1 MASGSSKVVIYAAL
15 AGNLAIAL
23 TKFAASWWT
32 GSGAMLSE
40 ALHSLVDT
48 SNQGFLLLGLHRAAR
63 PASKRHPF
71 GHGMEIYFWAFIVAL
86 MIFALGGAAS
96 IYEGIQRLRDPEPI
110 RDPWV
115 NFLVLGISF
124 AIEATSLR
132 VAWRELRRSQPDRT
146 MLAALRGSKDPSVFS
161 IFCEDAAALLGLSV
175 AATGLVLAYA
185 LREPRLDAAASL
197 AIGGILILTA
207 IFLARET
214 LSLMTG
220 ESASTEVLAAV
231 RAVLEGDQ
239 RVERIDEILS
249 MHLGPS
255 DVLLGISL
263 DFRDEMTSDEIEMA
277 VHELD
282 NRLRVCQPSIRRVFV
297 RPDQRAKRWAVQEG
311 QVSVADSGNQ
321 GHQPRG

>member
-1 MASGSSKVVIYAAL
+1 MAAGSSKLVIYAAL
-15 AGNLAIAL
+15 TGNLAIAL
-23 TKFAASWWT
+23 TKLAASWWT

-48 SNQGFLLLGLHRAAR
+48 SNQGFLLLGLRRSAR

-71 GHGMEIYFWAFIVAL
+71 GHGMEIFFWAFIVAL

-96 IYEGIQRLRDPEPI
+96 VYEGVQRLRAPEPI
-110 RDPWV
+110 RDPWI
-115 NFLVLGISF
+115 NFLVLGVSF
-124 AIEATSLR
+124 AIEAASLR

-161 IFCEDAAALLGLSV
+161 IFCEDSAALLGLSV
-175 AATGLVLAYA
+175 AAIGLALAYF
-185 LREPRLDAAASL
+185 LDEPRFDAAASF

-207 IFLARET
+207 VFLARET

-220 ESASTEVLAAV
+220 ESASAEVLAAV

-263 DFRDEMTSDEIEMA
+263 DFRDEMTSDEIETA
-277 VHELD
+277 VHDLGE
-282 NRLRVCQPSIRRVFV
+282 RLRVCQPSVKRVFV
-297 RPDQRAKRWAVQEG
+297 RPVQRTRKKAVQEDE
-311 QVSVADSGNQ
+311 VSDAKL
-321 GHQPRG
+321 QP

>member
-1 MASGSSKVVIYAAL
+1 M
-15 AGNLAIAL
+15 
-23 TKFAASWWT
+23 
-32 GSGAMLSE
+32 
-40 ALHSLVDT
+40 
-48 SNQGFLLLGLHRAAR
+48 
-63 PASKRHPF
+63 
-71 GHGMEIYFWAFIVAL
+71 
-86 MIFALGGAAS
+86 
-96 IYEGIQRLRDPEPI
+96 
-110 RDPWV
+110 
-115 NFLVLGISF
+115 
-124 AIEATSLR
+124 
-132 VAWRELRRSQPDRT
+132 
-146 MLAALRGSKDPSVFS
+146 
-161 IFCEDAAALLGLSV
+161 
-175 AATGLVLAYA
+175 AYA
-185 LREPRLDAAASL
+185 LREPRFDAAASL

-297 RPDQRAKRWAVQEG
+297 RPVQRAKRWTIREG

>member
-124 AIEATSLR
+124 AIEATSSG
-132 VAWRELRRSQPDRT
+132 WRG
-146 MLAALRGSKDPSVFS
+146 GSCV
-161 IFCEDAAALLGLSV
+161 
-175 AATGLVLAYA
+175 
-185 LREPRLDAAASL
+185 AASL
-197 AIGGILILTA
+197 
-207 IFLARET
+207 
-214 LSLMTG
+214 
-220 ESASTEVLAAV
+220 TEQCLP
-231 RAVLEGDQ
+231 RS
-239 RVERIDEILS
+239 VEAK
-249 MHLGPS
+249 
-255 DVLLGISL
+255 
-263 DFRDEMTSDEIEMA
+263 T
-277 VHELD
+277 
-282 NRLRVCQPSIRRVFV
+282 RVFSRYFARTPRHFSGF
-297 RPDQRAKRWAVQEG
+297 RP
-311 QVSVADSGNQ
+311 
-321 GHQPRG
+321 QP

>member
-1 MASGSSKVVIYAAL
+1 MATGSSKIVIYAAL

-110 RDPWV
+110 RDPWM
-115 NFLVLGISF
+115 NFLVLSVSF
-124 AIEATSLR
+124 AIEAASLR
-132 VAWRELRRSQPDRT
+132 VAWRELRRSQPDRS
-146 MLAALRGSKDPSVFS
+146 MFAALRGSKDPSVFS
-161 IFCEDAAALLGLSV
+161 IFCEDSAALLGLSV
-175 AATGLVLAYA
+175 AALGLGLAYV
-185 LREPRLDAAASL
+185 LDEPRFDAAASL

-207 IFLARET
+207 VFLARET

-220 ESASTEVLAAV
+220 ESASADVLAAV
-231 RAVLEGDQ
+231 RAVLESDRRIQ
-239 RVERIDEILS
+239 RIEEILS

-255 DVLLGISL
+255 DILLGISL
-263 DFRDEMTSDEIEMA
+263 DFRDDMTSDEIEIA
-277 VHELD
+277 VHEIGE
-282 NRLRVCQPSIRRVFV
+282 RLRACQPSVKRVFV
-297 RPDQRAKRWAVQEG
+297 RPILPVKKRVAQEG
-311 QVSVADSGNQ
+311 ATLPLDSQSCGD
-321 GHQPRG
+321 

>member
-1 MASGSSKVVIYAAL
+1 MAVGSSKVVIYAAL
-15 AGNLAIAL
+15 ASNLTIAL

-40 ALHSLVDT
+40 AVHSLVDT
-48 SNQGFLLLGLHRAAR
+48 SNQGFLLLGLHRSVR

-96 IYEGIQRLRDPEPI
+96 IYEGVRRFLDPEPI

-115 NFLVLGISF
+115 NFLVLGISLVV
-124 AIEATSLR
+124 EAGSLR
-132 VAWRELRRSQPDRT
+132 VAWRELRHSQPGRT

-161 IFCEDAAALLGLSV
+161 IFCEDSAAILGLLM
-175 AATGLVLAYA
+175 AAVGLALAQA
-185 LREPRLDAAASL
+185 LQEPRYDALASL
-197 AIGGILILTA
+197 MIGSLLILTA

-220 ESASTEVLAAV
+220 ESASAEVLNAV
-231 RAVLEGDQ
+231 RAVLENDRRVQ
-239 RVERIDEILS
+239 RIEEILS

-255 DVLLGISL
+255 DILLGISI
-263 DFRDEMTSDEIEMA
+263 DFRDGMTSDEIETA
-277 VHELD
+277 VHDLSGQ
-282 NRLRVCQPSIRRVFV
+282 LRACEPSVGRVFV
-297 RPDQRAKRWAVQEG
+297 RPARPAKKRA
-311 QVSVADSGNQ
+311 ADERAAAGSFD
-321 GHQPRG
+321 

>member
-1 MASGSSKVVIYAAL
+1 MAAGNSQIVIYAAL

-23 TKFAASWWT
+23 TKFAAAWWT

-48 SNQGFLLLGLHRAAR
+48 SNQGFLLLGLRRSAR
-63 PASKRHPF
+63 PASQRHPF
-71 GHGMEIYFWAFIVAL
+71 GHGMEIFFWAFIVAL

-96 IYEGIQRLRDPEPI
+96 IYEGVQRLRDPEPI
-110 RDPWV
+110 RDPWI
-115 NFLVLGISF
+115 NFIVLALSF

-132 VAWRELRRSQPDRT
+132 IAWRELRRSQPDRT

-161 IFCEDAAALLGLSV
+161 IFCEDFAAIVGLSV
-175 AATGLVLAYA
+175 AAVGLGLAYV
-185 LREPRLDAAASL
+185 LNDPRFDAAASF

-220 ESASTEVLAAV
+220 ESASAEVLTAV
-231 RAVLEGDQ
+231 RAVLEGDPRVQ
-239 RVERIDEILS
+239 RIEEILS

-255 DVLLGISL
+255 DILLGISL
-263 DFRDEMTSDEIEMA
+263 DFLDEMTSDEIETA
-277 VHELD
+277 VHEIGEKLGA
-282 NRLRVCQPSIRRVFV
+282 CQPSVRKVFV
-297 RPDQRAKRWAVQEG
+297 RPVQRVRKTANQEAGSLVPASLGVQ
-311 QVSVADSGNQ
+311 
-321 GHQPRG
+321 RL

>member
-1 MASGSSKVVIYAAL
+1 MATGSSKIVIYAAL
-15 AGNLAIAL
+15 AGNFAIAL

-48 SNQGFLLLGLHRAAR
+48 SNQGFLLLGLRRSAR

-96 IYEGIQRLRDPEPI
+96 IYEGVRRFIDPEPI
-110 RDPWV
+110 RDPWI
-115 NFLVLGISF
+115 NYLVLGVSF
-124 AIEATSLR
+124 LIEAISLR
-132 VAWRELRRSQPDRT
+132 VAWRELRRSQPGRT

-161 IFCEDAAALLGLSV
+161 IFCEDSAALIGLSV
-175 AATGLVLAYA
+175 AGVGLASAHL
-185 LREPRLDAAASL
+185 LQEPRFDAAASL

-207 IFLARET
+207 MFLARET

-220 ESASTEVLAAV
+220 ESASAEVLASV
-231 RAVLEGDQ
+231 RTTLESDGRIQ
-239 RVERIDEILS
+239 RIEEILS

-255 DVLLGISL
+255 DILLGISL
-263 DFRDEMTSDEIEMA
+263 DFDDDMTSEEIEA
-277 VHELD
+277 AIHDLGEK
-282 NRLRVCQPSIRRVFV
+282 LRTSQPSVTRVFV
-297 RPDQRAKRWAVQEG
+297 RPVQPAKNKEPAG
-311 QVSVADSGNQ
+311 SDIAAGSAD
-321 GHQPRG
+321 